1 MRTTPVAKAN
11 RLPAMLKSAGLALA
25 VFSSAASAAPVMLN
39 CELTQHD
46 GPLKIDVQL
55 NEDAGTVSWSFPATG
70 VSVTRAAIFTPDRVS
85 FGSFSI
91 SRTDLTLQRV
101 NDTVDQEYD
110 HEAPVSYGKCSLDSR
125 KRAF

>member
-1 MRTTPVAKAN
+1 MS
-11 RLPAMLKSAGLALA
+11 AMLKSAGLALA
-25 VFSSAASAAPVMLN
+25 VFSSAASAVPVMLN

-55 NEDAGTVSWSFPATG
+55 NEEAGTVSWTFPATG
-70 VSVTRAAIFTPDRVS
+70 HSVTRPAIFTPDHVS
-85 FGSFSI
+85 FSAFSI
-91 SRTDLTLQRV
+91 SRTDLSLQRV

-110 HEAPVSYGKCSLDSR
+110 HEAPVSYGKCSLDTR